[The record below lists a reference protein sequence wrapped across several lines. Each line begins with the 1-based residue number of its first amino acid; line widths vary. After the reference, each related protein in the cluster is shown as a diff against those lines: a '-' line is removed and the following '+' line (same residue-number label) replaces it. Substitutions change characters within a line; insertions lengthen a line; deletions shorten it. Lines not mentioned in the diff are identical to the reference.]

1 MNMDKNELM
10 VKQIK
15 EFEERTMFKLEVK
28 DGKLYYKGTL
38 CCTSD
43 YLPDNLVVDGGL
55 RCFEGSEKLP
65 KDLKVKKWL
74 DISATNITEIP
85 NDCEF
90 DSLYMED
97 TKITKLRDNLELDE
111 LRAYNSSLRHLPKG
125 LKVKGALSISNTDI
139 AEIPDDCE
147 FGSLFSQDSKLT
159 KLPNNLALNYF
170 SACSSSL
177 TELPKGLKVKNNL
190 EISFTK
196 ITEIPDDC
204 EFSSLCMMQTKITK
218 LRDNLTLNDLHA
230 SYSALQEL
238 PKNLVVLGILTVLDT
253 DICAIPN
260 DCLAQEIYCNFEL
273 NDKRYEK
280 VSEGYYKLKDK
291 IIHISH
297 PSGRDFLHTDRV
309 LLEVIEKNGDVYHVR
324 KGVNEPITYAVTD
337 GNNHWV
343 HGDTLE
349 EAKEQFN
356 IKINK

>member
-1 MNMDKNELM
+1 MWLTNG
-10 VKQIK
+10 IY
-15 EFEERTMFKLEVK
+15 K
-28 DGKLYYKGTL
+28 D
-38 CCTSD
+38 
-43 YLPDNLVVDGGL
+43 
-55 RCFEGSEKLP
+55 
-65 KDLKVKKWL
+65 
-74 DISATNITEIP
+74 
-85 NDCEF
+85 
-90 DSLYMED
+90 
-97 TKITKLRDNLELDE
+97 
-111 LRAYNSSLRHLPKG
+111 H
-125 LKVKGALSISNTDI
+125 
-139 AEIPDDCE
+139 
-147 FGSLFSQDSKLT
+147 

-170 SACSSSL
+170 STCSSSL

-297 PSGRDFLHTDRV
+297 PSGREFLHTDRV
-309 LLEVIEKNGDVYHVR
+309 LLEVIERMGMY
-324 KGVNEPITYAVTD
+324 ITCVKVLMNQLLMPLQMVTTI
-337 GNNHWV
+337 GYMV
-343 HGDTLE
+343 TR
-349 EAKEQFN
+349 
-356 IKINK
+356 

>member
-1 MNMDKNELM
+1 MRENIKIKNG
-10 VKQIK
+10 QP
-15 EFEERTMFKLEVK
+15 
-28 DGKLYYKGTL
+28 YYEGRL
-38 CCTSD
+38 VAFSD
-43 YLPDNLVVDGGL
+43 ELPDNLVVDG
-55 RCFEGSEKLP
+55 
-65 KDLKVKKWL
+65 DLNCMGE
-74 DISATNITEIP
+74 S
-85 NDCEF
+85 
-90 DSLYMED
+90 
-97 TKITKLRDNLELDE
+97 TK
-111 LRAYNSSLRHLPKG
+111 LPKG
-125 LKVKGALSISNTDI
+125 LKVNGCLSVACTKITR
-139 AEIPDDCE
+139 IPDDCE
-147 FGSLFSQDSKLT
+147 MCGLQMAFTKIT
-159 KLPNNLALNYF
+159 KLPNNLTLNYF

-177 TELPKGLKVKNNL
+177 TELPKGFKVKYNL

-297 PSGRDFLHTDRV
+297 PSGREFLHTDRV